1 VEPAEGRPDVLEL
14 ERERRRLELGL
25 DLGAPLRL
33 VRPIEQTLEDLPIR
47 NAVLKRRELEIF
59 LGESPQLVAEG

>member
-1 VEPAEGRPDVLEL
+1 MLEL

-25 DLGAPLRL
+25 ELGAPLRF
-33 VRPIEQTLEDLPIR
+33 VRPLKQTLEDLPIR

-59 LGESPQLVAEG
+59 LGKSPQLVAEG

>member
-1 VEPAEGRPDVLEL
+1 MEPAKGRPDVLKL

-25 DLGAPLRL
+25 ELGAPLRL
-33 VRPIEQTLEDLPIR
+33 PRPIEQALEDLPVR
-47 NAVLKRRELEIF
+47 NAVLERRELEIF

>member
-1 VEPAEGRPDVLEL
+1 MEPAEGRPDVFKL

-25 DLGAPLRL
+25 ELGAPLRL
-33 VRPIEQTLEDLPIR
+33 ARPLEQAFEGMPIR
-47 NAVLKRRELEIF
+47 DAVLERRELEIF